1 MILSWHLLQQR
12 RGILHLLSGL
22 SGERMNLTVGAP
34 PMKSRARQHTITV
47 WSRQDMLFELYAY
60 APGPAEALPKHV
72 HDEYQFCLSVDFPGE
87 YYYRGTYYPVP
98 TRSLSVIHPGE
109 MHAARDLEY
118 RQHSTTF
125 RVVYATP
132 DLLQTVATQVAE
144 RTTSL
149 PFFATPIIVDEG
161 LAQLFLRFHVAQ
173 EAAVS
178 RLAWDSLLLRM
189 LGQFIQRYADTRP
202 AHAFRGRERQRV
214 QRVREYLHEHYA
226 ENVSLDHLAQVASV
240 SPYHLH
246 RLFCQEVGLPPH
258 QYQTQV
264 RVAHAKTLLAQ
275 GLPISQVALAT
286 GFADQSHLTRHF
298 KRLVQVTPGRYLVQ
312 KSKNVQD
319 TAG

>member
-1 MILSWHLLQQR
+1 
-12 RGILHLLSGL
+12 
-22 SGERMNLTVGAP
+22 
-34 PMKSRARQHTITV
+34 MKSRAGQHTIRV
-47 WSRQDMLFELYAY
+47 WSWQDLLFELYAY
-60 APGPAEALPKHV
+60 APGSAESLPKHV

-109 MHAARDLEY
+109 MHAARDLAY
-118 RQHSTTF
+118 RQRSTTF
-125 RVVYATP
+125 RVVYAPP
-132 DLLQTVATQVAE
+132 DVLQTVATQVAG
-144 RTTSL
+144 RATSL
-149 PFFATPIIVDEG
+149 PFFATPIIVDES

-178 RLAWDSLLLRM
+178 RLAWDSLLL
-189 LGQFIQRYADTRP
+189 LTLTQFIQRYADTRI
-202 AHAFRGRERQRV
+202 ARAFHGRERQRV
-214 QRVREYLHEHYA
+214 QHIREYLHEHYA
-226 ENVSLDHLAQVASV
+226 ESIALDRLAQIANL
-240 SPYHLH
+240 SPYYLH

-264 RVAHAKTLLAQ
+264 RVAHAKALLAK

-312 KSKNVQD
+312 KRKNIQD

>member
-1 MILSWHLLQQR
+1 
-12 RGILHLLSGL
+12 
-22 SGERMNLTVGAP
+22 
-34 PMKSRARQHTITV
+34 V

-98 TRSLSVIHPGE
+98 TSSLSVIHPGE

-118 RQHSTTF
+118 RQRSTTF

-132 DLLQTVATQVAE
+132 GLLQTVATQVAG
-144 RTTSL
+144 RATSL
-149 PFFATPIIVDEG
+149 PFFATPVIVDEN
-161 LAQLFLRFHVAQ
+161 LAKLFLRFHVTRQ
-173 EAAVS
+173 AAVS
-178 RLAWDSLLLRM
+178 RLAWDALLLHV
-189 LGQFIQRYADTRP
+189 LTQFIQRHADTRP
-202 AHAFRGRERQRV
+202 ARTFHGRERQRV

-226 ENVSLDHLAQVASV
+226 ENVALDRLAQIANL
-240 SPYHLH
+240 SPYYLH

-264 RVAHAKTLLAQ
+264 RVARAKALLAQ
-275 GLPISQVALAT
+275 GLPISQVALDT

-298 KRLVQVTPGRYLVQ
+298 KRLVQVTPGRYRIQ